1 MVEQVFELDEDELGL
16 QMGVLGQMPSSQ
28 TLLGT
33 ETLLDTV
40 DISKGGQDGL
50 EVELGALGEVGLGT
64 VVVELEQGRTAF
76 HRRLNHTRWGHL
88 GDSLGVESFSE
99 RSQQKRSHSH
109 DRSGCLTTQL
119 EVSEVG
125 SDGGVGVLKG
135 GGQRRLLGMLRANT

>member
-1 MVEQVFELDEDELGL
+1 VVEQVFELDEDELGL

-28 TLLGT
+28 TLLST

-50 EVELGALGEVGLGT
+50 EVELRALGEVRLGT

-76 HRRLNHTRWGHL
+76 HRCLHHARWGHL

-99 RSQQKRSHSH
+99 SSQQERSHSH
-109 DRSGCLTTQL
+109 DRSGGFTTQL
-119 EVSEVG
+119 EVSEVR
-125 SDGGVGVLKG
+125 SDRGVGVLRG
-135 GGQRRLLGMLRANT
+135 CG